1 MSDVFIEFGI
11 YEDLQLQKK
20 SILQLQDGLFL

>member
-20 SILQLQDGLFL
+20 VHPATARWTFL